1 MMPEHIDD
9 VTCGR
14 WGCISDWEVRSVAR
28 DSLKLL
34 AEERVRVDLVA
45 ADELGVVTPPV
56 ELPLLEQLRMAAER
70 KGSRPGRSGGSS
82 SGVPVD
88 LVAVELLG
96 SISRE
101 LHWDAIELLACEPYA
116 KEDLFADA
124 LAVLGRVDELPAEVL
139 AVRGPRWRSWVVQ
152 IQTYLAPE
160 RRTPVQGKCP
170 SSECGASEWFTY
182 DEDGGRLVAPAMV
195 ALWEGEQ
202 IEAVMCN
209 CCFEVWPRH
218 KLWELGGLVDPNLS
232 ARLLA
237 Q

>member
-1 MMPEHIDD
+1 MPEYVDSID
-9 VTCGR
+9 CGC
-14 WGCISDWEVRSVAR
+14 WGCISDWEVRSVAG

-34 AEERVRVDLVA
+34 VDDRLRVDLVA
-45 ADELGVVTPPV
+45 ADELEGR
-56 ELPLLEQLRMAAER
+56 EIPLEFSLLKQLKMATER
-70 KGSRPGRSGGSS
+70 QGSEGSS
-82 SGVPVD
+82 AGASRSGVPVD

-101 LHWDAIELLACEPYA
+101 LHWDAIELLACDPYS
-116 KEDLFADA
+116 KEDPFVDA
-124 LAVLGRVDELPAEVL
+124 RAVLGRIDDLPAEVL

-170 SSECGASEWFTY
+170 SAECGASEWFTY
-182 DEDGGRLVAPAMV
+182 DEDGGRLVAPALV

-202 IEAVMCN
+202 IESVMCN
-209 CCFEVWPRH
+209 CCFQVWPRH

-237 Q
+237 R

>member
-1 MMPEHIDD
+1 MPEHIDSID
-9 VTCGR
+9 CGC

-34 AEERVRVDLVA
+34 VDERLRVDLVA
-45 ADELGVVTPPV
+45 ADELEGR
-56 ELPLLEQLRMAAER
+56 EIPLEFSLLKQLKMAAEL
-70 KGSRPGRSGGSS
+70 KGSEGSCAGAS
-82 SGVPVD
+82 RSGVPVD

-96 SISRE
+96 SISRQ
-101 LHWDAIELLACEPYA
+101 LHWDAIELLACDPYA
-116 KEDLFADA
+116 KEDPFVDA
-124 LAVLGRVDELPAEVL
+124 RAVLGRIDELPAEVL
-139 AVRGPRWRSWVVQ
+139 AVRAPRWRSWVVQ

-170 SSECGASEWFTY
+170 SSECGALEWFTY

-195 ALWEGEQ
+195 ALWEGER

-209 CCFEVWPRH
+209 CCFQVWPRH

-237 Q
+237 R

>member
-1 MMPEHIDD
+1 MPEHVDD
-9 VTCGR
+9 VNCGC

-45 ADELGVVTPPV
+45 ADELGVVVPPV

-70 KGSRPGRSGGSS
+70 QGSEGSS
-82 SGVPVD
+82 AGASRSGVPVD

-101 LHWDAIELLACEPYA
+101 LHWDAIELLACDPYA
-116 KEDLFADA
+116 KENPFVDA
-124 LAVLGRVDELPAEVL
+124 RAVLSRIDDLPAEVL
-139 AVRGPRWRSWVVQ
+139 AVRGPRWRSWVVKV
-152 IQTYLAPE
+152 QTYLAPE

-170 SSECGASEWFTY
+170 SAECGASEWFTY
-182 DEDGGRLVAPAMV
+182 DEDGGRLVAPALV

-202 IEAVMCN
+202 IESVMCN

-237 Q
+237 R

>member
-1 MMPEHIDD
+1 MPEHIDD
-9 VTCGR
+9 VNCGC
-14 WGCISDWEVRSVAR
+14 WGCVSEWEVRSVAR

-34 AEERVRVDLVA
+34 VDERLRVDLVA
-45 ADELGVVTPPV
+45 ADELEGREIPL
-56 ELPLLEQLRMAAER
+56 EFSLLEQLRMAAER
-70 KGSRPGRSGGSS
+70 QGSEGSS
-82 SGVPVD
+82 AGASRSGVPVD

-101 LHWDAIELLACEPYA
+101 LHWDAIELLACDPYA
-116 KEDLFADA
+116 KEDPFADA
-124 LAVLGRVDELPAEVL
+124 RAVLRRIDELPAEVL
-139 AVRGPRWRSWVVQ
+139 AVRGPRWRSWVVKV
-152 IQTYLAPE
+152 QTYLAPE

-202 IEAVMCN
+202 IESVMCN
-209 CCFEVWPRH
+209 CCFQVWPRH

>member
-1 MMPEHIDD
+1 MPEHIDSID
-9 VTCGR
+9 CGC

-34 AEERVRVDLVA
+34 VDDRLRVDLVA
-45 ADELGVVTPPV
+45 ADELEGR
-56 ELPLLEQLRMAAER
+56 EIPLEFSLLKQLKMAAEL
-70 KGSRPGRSGGSS
+70 KGSEGSCAGAS
-82 SGVPVD
+82 RSGVPVD

-101 LHWDAIELLACEPYA
+101 LHWDAIELLACDPYSQ
-116 KEDLFADA
+116 EDPFVDA
-124 LAVLGRVDELPAEVL
+124 RAVLSRIDDLPAEVL

-152 IQTYLAPE
+152 IQAYLAPE

-170 SSECGASEWFTY
+170 SAECGASEWFTY

-195 ALWEGEQ
+195 ALWEGER
-202 IEAVMCN
+202 IELVMCN

-237 Q
+237 R